1 MNRRTIF
8 IIVSAVVL
16 LHVGLFY
23 VAAHTRALPK
33 TRVVPRPNFISD
45 EQVYSD
51 STTGEKLT
59 YREISV
65 STKLADPAMIQR
77 MEEQI
82 AQAQQKLAPAP

>member
-1 MNRRTIF
+1 VNRQTV
-8 IIVSAVVL
+8 IIIIAVVVL

-33 TRVVPRPNFISD
+33 VRAVPRPNFNLS
-45 EQVYSD
+45 EQTYRD

-65 STKLADPAMIQR
+65 STKLADPATIKR

-82 AQAQQKLAPAP
+82 ARAQSKLAP

>member
-1 MNRRTIF
+1 MSRRTIV
-8 IIVSAVVL
+8 IIISVVVL
-16 LHVGLFY
+16 LHIGLFY

-33 TRVVPRPNFISD
+33 VRVVPRPNFTTD
-45 EQVYSD
+45 EQVYRD

-65 STKLADPAMIQR
+65 STKLADPAMIKR

-82 AQAQQKLAPAP
+82 AAAQQKLAPAP